1 MQNVAHYVPMR
12 LQEFL
17 YDHLPGKGLEKARF
31 NRRVAHKVANQ
42 LLDMKT
48 EELLVGKGN
57 RDIMSILGQSF
68 IASMWHATDRSA
80 VKANASESERM
91 RLSHQEIVSQMRS
104 VLISIRTT
112 FSNDFYVAGRS
123 SSRVK
128 RQPQIRSAG
137 V

>member
-104 VLISIRTT
+104 VFNQHPYHIL
-112 FSNDFYVAGRS
+112 
-123 SSRVK
+123 
-128 RQPQIRSAG
+128 
-137 V
+137 